1 MSYITLKCK
10 NCGANMSLNTES
22 HSATCNH
29 CGSTF
34 LIADILDEK
43 DAAFVSKLSPKELEQ
58 KMYASDALK
67 HGETYIA
74 KCDFANAEASFKK
87 AIEYDDSNYRAYL
100 GVVKA
105 KTENFNKLPED
116 DDYLQY
122 AHYAL
127 SLATGD
133 DLTLVRSELSKIDL
147 LSSEKRR
154 QKKIFSSNQKKEE
167 KLRSHKQDVKRIF
180 GIITVFII
188 LMFGGFIFVSSMFTD
203 IVFNP
208 TGQKPTVTVD
218 SYENLSKVLSSEK
231 YLDYNINL
239 TADIDCQG
247 KKLNPLGT
255 QEKPFTGTFTGN
267 KHSISNAIIDGN
279 NKNYVG
285 LFGYTTLAIIN
296 NIILDNVKLQVNLT
310 PSGTSS
316 GANYYGLIAGK
327 TEATSITN
335 IEIKNT
341 CEISVNRDIDYVTSI
356 GGLVGSAVNSSFI
369 SGISSHANMSI
380 VLSQS
385 FKAANSYVGG
395 IVGSCKDSVIQKT
408 CSDSALY
415 STISNTCYQSSK
427 TYLGGIIGS
436 VLDVEV
442 ADVLNID
449 YNHFSGVANLTNL
462 SSIVSAKL
470 SAIAGCDIKV
480 NKLLNNSCLFKET
493 NFVLNG
499 IPVAFSKLS
508 DFYVN
513 GYFVDFRTSN
523 ESYLSKLSIAFADW
537 RHPNTL
543 TPNLA

>member
-43 DAAFVSKLSPKELEQ
+43 DTAFISKLSPKELEQ

-67 HGETYIA
+67 HGETYLA
-74 KCDFANAEASFKK
+74 KCEFANAEASFKK
-87 AIEYDDSNYRAYL
+87 AIEYDDSNYRSYL

-147 LSSEKRR
+147 LSNEKRR

-167 KLRSHKQDVKRIF
+167 KLRSHRQDVKRIF

-208 TGQKPTVTVD
+208 TGQKLTVTVD
-218 SYENLSKVLSSEK
+218 SYEDLSKVLSSEK

-239 TADIDCQG
+239 TANIDCQG
-247 KKLNPLGT
+247 NKLTPLGT
-255 QEKPFTGTFTGN
+255 QAKPFTGTFTGN

-279 NKNYVG
+279 NKSYVG
-285 LFGYTTLAIIN
+285 IFGYTTLAIIN
-296 NIILDNVKLQVNLT
+296 NLVLDNVKLQVNAT
-310 PSGTSS
+310 PTESTGS
-316 GANYYGLIAGK
+316 NYFGLIAGK

-341 CEISVNRDIDYVTSI
+341 CEISVNRDIDYLTSI

-369 SGISSHANMSI
+369 SGISSHANMII

-385 FKAANSYVGG
+385 FKAADSYVGG
-395 IVGSCKDSVIQKT
+395 IVGSCKDSVVQKT
-408 CSDSALY
+408 CSDSAIY

-436 VLDVEV
+436 VLDAEV

-449 YNHFSGVANLTNL
+449 YNNFSGVANLANL
-462 SSIVSAKL
+462 SSIVSSTL

-480 NKLLNNSCLFKET
+480 NKMLNNSCLFTET
-493 NFVLNG
+493 NFVMNG
-499 IPVAFSKLS
+499 QPIAFSKLS

-513 GYFVDFRTSN
+513 EYFVDFCTSN
-523 ESYLSKLSIAFADW
+523 ESYLSKLAVAFADW
-537 RHPNTL
+537 DLPNTL
-543 TPNLA
+543 TPKLA